1 MGIFSGIFG
10 NGTNQDSDN
19 NKGITWISLVSTN
32 QIDEIEAK
40 SKGKTQVIF
49 KHSTRCGISRM
60 VLNSFKSGYN
70 LEDGAMDFYY
80 LDLLAN
86 RDVSNAIS
94 QKFGVVHQSPQ
105 LLIIKNG
112 TVVAHDSHGGI
123 NEINLESHI

>member
-1 MGIFSGIFG
+1 MGILSGIFG
-10 NGTNQDSDN
+10 KGANQDADSN
-19 NKGITWISLVSTN
+19 NEISWISLVSMD
-32 QIDEIEAK
+32 QIEEIEAK
-40 SKGKTQVIF
+40 SITKTQVIF

-60 VLNSFKSGYN
+60 VLNTFKNGYN
-70 LEDGAMDFYY
+70 LEDGVMDIYY
-80 LDLLAN
+80 LDLFAN

-123 NEINLESHI
+123 NEINLESHM